1 MSNQGTDQD
10 LAIPRGM
17 AFDEEC
23 LKLARYFCPHAPAQS
38 LYRLAQDIQ
47 TLVEDSEASDHEEKH
62 LGT

>member
-1 MSNQGTDQD
+1 MTDEKD
-10 LAIPRGM
+10 VAIPKRM

-38 LYRLAQDIQ
+38 LYQLAQDIQ
-47 TLVEDSEASDHEEKH
+47 TLVEDSDAASHEEKH